1 MRGGVSLLARR
12 GPATASWLLLAFAIV
27 WVAIKAFGSG
37 FGITGNGPQFVIT
50 ALNGVSLAA
59 LYFITASGFT
69 LIFGLMRVVNMAHGS
84 LYLLGGYVA
93 LDLVNH
99 GMGWWAALVLSGLIT
114 GAVGLL
120 VHQALLRWNQ
130 GQDLRQA
137 LITIAVA
144 TILAD
149 QMIVH
154 FGSTP
159 ETLTPPGE
167 LANSIGLGLYHLEYP
182 AFRLFIIGA
191 AVAVGLVLWLVIR
204 FSRFGMLIR
213 AGVDDRAMT
222 SALGINVPLVFGGA
236 FFIGAALAGLGGVM
250 GGTTLSLAPGQ
261 DDQFLLSSLV
271 VVIVGGLG
279 SLRGAAVGAILL
291 GLIEQ
296 LSAVYLPQQLTND
309 SILLTFILLVVVLA
323 VRPAGLFG
331 RRP

>member
-1 MRGGVSLLARR
+1 MRGGASLLTRR
-12 GPATASWLLLAFAIV
+12 GPALLSWLLLAFAIV
-27 WVAIKAFGSG
+27 WVLVKAFDQG
-37 FGITGNGPQFVIT
+37 FGISGNGPQFVIT

-69 LIFGLMRVVNMAHGS
+69 LIFGLMRVVNMAHGA

-99 GMGWWAALVLSGLIT
+99 GMGWWGAMVLAAVIT
-114 GAVGLL
+114 GAIGLL

-154 FGSTP
+154 FGATP
-159 ETLTPPGE
+159 SSLTPPAE

-182 AFRLFIIGA
+182 VFRLFIIGA
-191 AVAVGLVLWLVIR
+191 ALAVALVLWLVIR
-204 FSRFGMLIR
+204 FTRFGMIIR

-250 GGTTLSLAPGQ
+250 GGTILSLAPGQ

-279 SLRGAAVGAILL
+279 SLRGAAVGALLL

-296 LSAVYLPQQLTND
+296 LSAVYLPQQFTND

-323 VRPAGLFG
+323 VRPQGLFG
-331 RRP
+331 RRT

>member
-1 MRGGVSLLARR
+1 MRGGLSLLARR

-114 GAVGLL
+114 GGVGLL

-159 ETLTPPGE
+159 ETLTPPGG

-191 AVAVGLVLWLVIR
+191 AVVVGLVLWLVIR

-236 FFIGAALAGLGGVM
+236 FFIGAGLAGLGGVM

>member
-1 MRGGVSLLARR
+1 MLTRR
-12 GPATASWLLLAFAIV
+12 GPALLSWLLLAFAIV
-27 WVAIKAFGSG
+27 WVAIKAFGQG
-37 FGITGNGPQFVIT
+37 FGISGNGPQFVIT

-99 GMGWWAALVLSGLIT
+99 GMGWWGAMVLAALIT

-154 FGSTP
+154 FGATP
-159 ETLTPPGE
+159 SSLTPPAE
-167 LANSIGLGLYHLEYP
+167 LANSIGLGLYNLEYP
-182 AFRLFIIGA
+182 VFRLFIIGA
-191 AVAVGLVLWLVIR
+191 ALVVALVLWLVIR
-204 FSRFGMLIR
+204 FTRFGMIVR

-222 SALGINVPLVFGGA
+222 SSLGINVPLVFGGA

-261 DDQFLLSSLV
+261 DDQFLLSS
-271 VVIVGGLG
+271 
-279 SLRGAAVGAILL
+279 
-291 GLIEQ
+291 
-296 LSAVYLPQQLTND
+296 
-309 SILLTFILLVVVLA
+309 
-323 VRPAGLFG
+323 
-331 RRP
+331 